1 MQNRL
6 LKELACAASAAWL
19 FACAKAPS
27 DAAPTAAAST
37 RVGPSASVA
46 AAKPTFVPPTPKEY
60 AATAAERVGVL
71 AAGTGIA
78 VGQPVPEVR
87 AQDLSGKDVSLA
99 SLYAGGPILLAFY
112 RGGWCPYCN
121 MEIHSLSVAYPEFQK
136 RGVTPVALSVDR
148 PEAEA
153 MLKATYTIPFPVLSD
168 PDAHAIEAFHLI
180 KNVSPEELAKM
191 RSFGID
197 LEAYSG
203 RTHHQ
208 IAIPALFLIDHT
220 GVVRWAH
227 SDPDFKVR
235 PSTAQILAAI
245 DAAKPH

>member
-6 LKELACAASAAWL
+6 LNGLAGAAGAAWL

-37 RVGPSASVA
+37 GVSASASA
-46 AAKPTFVPPTPKEY
+46 AAPKPTFAPPTPKEY

-153 MLKATYTIPFPVLSD
+153 TLKATYTIPFPVLSD

-208 IAIPALFLIDHT
+208 IAIPALFLIDRT

>member
-1 MQNRL
+1 MKSRL
-6 LKELACAASAAWL
+6 LKWLALAAGGAFFW
-19 FACAKAPS
+19 ACAKAPS
-27 DAAPTAAAST
+27 DAAPSAAAST
-37 RVGPSASVA
+37 SLA
-46 AAKPTFVPPTPKEY
+46 ATAGVTAPKPTFAPPTPKEY

-78 VGQPVPEVR
+78 VGQPAPDVH
-87 AQDLSGKDVSLA
+87 AQELSGKDVSLA
-99 SLYAGGPILLAFY
+99 SLYAAGPILLAFY

-153 MLKATYTIPFPVLSD
+153 TLKATYTIPFPVLSD
-168 PDAHAIEAFHLI
+168 PDARAIEAFHLV
-180 KNVSPEELAKM
+180 KNVSAEELAKM

-203 RTHHQ
+203 RTHHE
-208 IAIPALFLIDHT
+208 IAIPALFLIDRA

-245 DAAKPH
+245 DAAKLH